1 MVFKLSS
8 ISGLGFL
15 LLALSHPSWGK
26 PGMNSGS
33 GQCGQA
39 NQSGRR
45 IVGGQETEKNEY
57 PWQIGL
63 YGGHGSQFWCGGSII
78 SKREILTAAHCV
90 RQRKCNNFYCIEK
103 IVPTDELRVE
113 VGDHNR
119 MKEDGEIVFEV
130 SSWKTHESYS
140 IESVDY
146 DFAILT
152 LSRDIEFSK
161 EVSPVCLPDS
171 KGLDEHSQTVVSGW
185 GRTSGNGRGSDV
197 LLDIEVTTMTNDVC
211 QSTIREYGWPTIITD
226 RMLCGAAPGV
236 NGCRGDSGG
245 PWVTRDGNNNYVLIG
260 VTSFGLP
267 RRSVEGICQKG
278 TAFTA
283 ARVSDQRHWIRR
295 NMQGATIPTL
305 L

>member
-57 PWQIGL
+57 PWQIVL
-63 YGGHGSQFWCGGSII
+63 YKDYGSYFWCGGSII
-78 SKREILTAAHCV
+78 SKREILTAAHCMFDW
-90 RQRKCNNFYCIEK
+90 RGRI
-103 IVPTDELRVE
+103 PTEELRVK
-113 VGDHNR
+113 VGDHNI
-119 MKEDGEIVFEV
+119 KKGDGEIEFEV
-130 SSWKTHESYS
+130 SSSKVHESYNGTVS
-140 IESVDY
+140 LDY

-152 LSRDIEFSK
+152 LSRDIEFTK

-171 KGLDEHSQTVVSGW
+171 NGLDEHSQTVVSGW
-185 GRTSGNGRGSDV
+185 GTTSGNGRASDV
-197 LLDIEVTTMTNDVC
+197 LLDIEFTTMTNEVC
-211 QSTIREYGWPTIITD
+211 KLNIRENGYSPSVITD

-236 NGCRGDSGG
+236 SGCQGDSGG
-245 PWVTRDGNNNYVLIG
+245 PWVTRDGNNNFVLIG
-260 VTSFGLP
+260 VHSFTL
-267 RRSVEGICQKG
+267 SKG
-278 TAFTA
+278 GDVCPKGEEFGA
-283 ARVSDQRHWIRR
+283 ARVSDQLHWIRR

>member
-185 GRTSGNGRGSDV
+185 GRTSGNGRASDV
-197 LLDIEVTTMTNDVC
+197 LQDIMADTMTNDVC
-211 QSTIREYGWPTIITD
+211 NQKMREYGYQSSLITD
-226 RMLCGAAPGV
+226 RMLCNQAAGV
-236 NGCRGDSGG
+236 SNCMGDSGG

-260 VTSFGLP
+260 VTSFGP
-267 RRSVEGICQKG
+267 KIDGVECARGGVSV
-278 TAFTA
+278 A
-283 ARVSDQRHWIRR
+283 ARVSDQLHWIRR